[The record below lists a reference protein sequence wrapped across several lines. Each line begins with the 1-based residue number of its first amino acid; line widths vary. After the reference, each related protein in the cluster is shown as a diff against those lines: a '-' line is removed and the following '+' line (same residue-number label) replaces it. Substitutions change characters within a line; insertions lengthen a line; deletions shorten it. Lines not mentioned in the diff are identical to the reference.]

1 MGKYFGTDGIR
12 GTVGKELTVDLA
24 LKVGKALSYFE
35 EKDVYIGYDT
45 RISNHMIASSIASGA
60 LAFGKNVYDVGVIS
74 TPGLAYHSK
83 KNNTIAVMVT
93 ASHNPYMDNGIKIFY
108 HGIKMSDKQEAD
120 IEKLISSP
128 SFSYPIPY
136 DGKYTFGYNK
146 PVQDYIDYLNSIS
159 QKFNKRIALDCA
171 NGATSFI
178 APEVYKHLSDDVL
191 VIGNNPDGYNINKGV
206 GSTHLDNLSQF
217 VKDNNCDVG
226 FAYDG
231 DGDRILVVDEKGKK
245 YSGDEII
252 YIIASELFKEGKLKN
267 NTVVL
272 TRMSNLGIINNL
284 KAQGINVSLTD
295 VGDRNVLM
303 EMLEHDYVIGGENS
317 GHVINLDYLHTGD
330 GIITSIVLCNIMA
343 KTSKTLEELTSSL
356 TIYPESLVNLKVK
369 DKNIAKKDI
378 IQNKVE
384 EFNAKY
390 NGELKLIVRASG
402 TENLLR
408 VSCCAKNKEDMEN
421 AIDTLV
427 KLIQEEEKKI

>member
-1 MGKYFGTDGIR
+1 
-12 GTVGKELTVDLA
+12 
-24 LKVGKALSYFE
+24 
-35 EKDVYIGYDT
+35 
-45 RISNHMIASSIASGA
+45 
-60 LAFGKNVYDVGVIS
+60 
-74 TPGLAYHSK
+74 
-83 KNNTIAVMVT
+83 
-93 ASHNPYMDNGIKIFY
+93 
-108 HGIKMSDKQEAD
+108 
-120 IEKLISSP
+120 
-128 SFSYPIPY
+128 
-136 DGKYTFGYNK
+136 
-146 PVQDYIDYLNSIS
+146 
-159 QKFNKRIALDCA
+159 
-171 NGATSFI
+171 
-178 APEVYKHLSDDVL
+178 
-191 VIGNNPDGYNINKGV
+191 
-206 GSTHLDNLSQF
+206 
-217 VKDNNCDVG
+217 
-226 FAYDG
+226 
-231 DGDRILVVDEKGKK
+231 
-245 YSGDEII
+245 
-252 YIIASELFKEGKLKN
+252 
-267 NTVVL
+267 
-272 TRMSNLGIINNL
+272 MSNLGIINNL

-295 VGDRNVLM
+295 VGDRNILM

-408 VSCCAKNKEDMEN
+408 VSCCAKNKDDMEN